1 MHNWW
6 HGMKFKKKENNRVSW
21 GWNLVCTVTK
31 CHEIGMKLHWEHLSF
46 INTHSSIPIGH
57 MVYLIINTNQQLNV
71 IVYLWNC
78 VMKLC
83 IEGDDFILVSSWHGT
98 LGNYVMKLC
107 TEIGQEA
114 SLGSGCIACAWY
126 ATWAVQFMYA
136 RLQSSPAIERQEGE
150 WTMHP
155 DPKGANFITCLVC
168 LSIYK
173 I

>member
-1 MHNWW
+1 M
-6 HGMKFKKKENNRVSW
+6 HGMKFKKEEKNRVSW
-21 GWNLVCTVTK
+21 GWNLVCTVIK

-71 IVYLWNC
+71 IVYLWN
-78 VMKLC
+78 
-83 IEGDDFILVSSWHGT
+83 
-98 LGNYVMKLC
+98 YVMKLC

-114 SLGSGCIACAWY
+114 SLRSGCIACAWH

-136 RLQSSPAIERQEGE
+136 RLQSSPTIERQKGE

-168 LSIYK
+168 LSIDK